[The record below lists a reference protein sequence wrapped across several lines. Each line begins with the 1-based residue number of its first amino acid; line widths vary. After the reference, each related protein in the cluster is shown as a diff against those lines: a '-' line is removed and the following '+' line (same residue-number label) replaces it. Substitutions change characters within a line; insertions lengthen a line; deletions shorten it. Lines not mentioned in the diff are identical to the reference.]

1 MENASEAVA
10 SEAFSIYARPHIPAS
25 RVVISSGGASGA
37 RNEGEDVSHVNIGKT
52 YAGPYKAML
61 EFNDQAVA
69 AGVDAGLSPLLVEL
83 VKVRASQIN
92 GCAFCLRMH
101 CSDAIAAGE
110 TADRL
115 AVVAGWW
122 ESQYF
127 SPEEQAALQI
137 AERVTMIGD
146 HGRLVDRGVDV
157 DGILTEKQIAA
168 VTWLAVVINS
178 WNRIAISSHYPVHP

>member
-1 MENASEAVA
+1 M
-10 SEAFSIYARPHIPAS
+10 
-25 RVVISSGGASGA
+25 
-37 RNEGEDVSHVNIGKT
+37 SHVNIGKI
-52 YAGPYKAML
+52 YSAPYKAML

-101 CSDAIAAGE
+101 SADAVKAGE

-115 AVVAGWW
+115 AVVAAWW

-146 HGRLVDRGVDV
+146 HGRLADRGVEV
-157 DGILTEKQIAA
+157 ESVLTEKQIAA

>member
-1 MENASEAVA
+1 M
-10 SEAFSIYARPHIPAS
+10 
-25 RVVISSGGASGA
+25 
-37 RNEGEDVSHVNIGKT
+37 SHVNIGKI
-52 YAGPYKAML
+52 YSAPYRAML

-101 CSDAIAAGE
+101 SADAVKAGE

-127 SPEEQAALQI
+127 SAEEQAALQI

-146 HGRLVDRGVDV
+146 HGRLPDRGVDV
-157 DGILTEKQIAA
+157 DGVLSEKQIAA

>member
-1 MENASEAVA
+1 M
-10 SEAFSIYARPHIPAS
+10 
-25 RVVISSGGASGA
+25 
-37 RNEGEDVSHVNIGKT
+37 SHVNIGKI
-52 YAGPYKAML
+52 YAAPYQAML
-61 EFNDQAVA
+61 EFAGRA
-69 AGVDAGLSPLLVEL
+69 AEAGTDAGLSPLLVEL
-83 VKVRASQIN
+83 VKVRASQLN

-101 CSDAIAAGE
+101 SADAVKAGE

-115 AVVAGWW
+115 AVLAGWW

-146 HGRLVDRGVDV
+146 HGRLADRGVDI
-157 DGILTEKQIAA
+157 DGVLTEKQIAA

>member
-1 MENASEAVA
+1 M
-10 SEAFSIYARPHIPAS
+10 
-25 RVVISSGGASGA
+25 
-37 RNEGEDVSHVNIGKT
+37 SHVNIGKV
-52 YAGPYKAML
+52 YPGPYKAML
-61 EFNDQAVA
+61 DFNAQAVA

-101 CSDAIAAGE
+101 CADAVTAGE